1 MRIRIILDE
10 SGSMNAQLNS
20 TISGFN
26 EFLQE
31 QKANS
36 PDNLISLIKFSSHA
50 TVAFRDVKPRLVAEL
65 NKNTYLPNGMTALY
79 DAVGFAI
86 ADLHDIPE
94 DEKVMLVIITDG
106 CENSSKEYKLADIKA
121 LLEDKQAKGWQVM
134 YLGVGVKDFSDASN
148 LGIRKDRIVGT
159 LASVDMG
166 NVFRGAAKF
175 AKTFDSDADDA
186 DLDAEFESSFKDI
199 NIKE

>member
-10 SGSMNAQLNS
+10 SGSMNSQLNS

-65 NKNTYLPNGMTALY
+65 NKNTYIPFGMTALY

-86 ADLHDIPE
+86 ADLKDIPE

-106 CENSSKEYKLADIKA
+106 VENSSKEYKLADIKA

-148 LGIRKDRIVGT
+148 LGIRKDRMVGT
-159 LASVDMG
+159 SASVDMG
-166 NVFRGAAKF
+166 SVFRGAAKF
-175 AKTFDSDADDA
+175 ASVFDSDADDA